1 MCVIQCDH
9 VDPVST
15 CFRFTHTN
23 WLQVRDVY
31 KHSTANKQTKLE
43 QIQTSGAQT

>member
-1 MCVIQCDH
+1 MCVIQCEH
-9 VDPVST
+9 IDPVST
-15 CFRFTHTN
+15 YFRFTHTN

-31 KHSTANKQTKLE
+31 KQTKQKKGE